1 MQVVLRGRGARVTG
15 VRGGGQLSQVG
26 ASAAGNLLLLLAS
39 NGDPFNPGALRH
51 QSFQTHLPFILEKTP
66 KLLLKINSR
75 HPRTIWH
82 HTIKEDNF
90 TLGQ

>member
-15 VRGGGQLSQVG
+15 VGGGQLSQVG

-51 QSFQTHLPFILEKTP
+51 QSFQTHLLSYWTATP
-66 KLLLKINSR
+66 LKIKLLLHLEILFADAME
-75 HPRTIWH
+75 W
-82 HTIKEDNF
+82 F
-90 TLGQ
+90 